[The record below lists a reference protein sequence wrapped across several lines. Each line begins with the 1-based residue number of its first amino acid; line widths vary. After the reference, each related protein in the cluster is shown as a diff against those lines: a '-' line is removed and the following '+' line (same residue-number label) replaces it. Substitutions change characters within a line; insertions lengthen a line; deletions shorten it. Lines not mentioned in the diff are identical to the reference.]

1 VFQERIQE
9 YYETLTPGYRKLAD
23 FIVNNTLDAA
33 FLTATELARR
43 VKVDPATVVRFS
55 QEIGY
60 SGYRELSREV
70 KRFVRDQITTTYHAA
85 EGAETEAELLRA
97 ILGHTEQQLQRFQV
111 TEVPLLAEAVKALA
125 AASRIWT
132 TGEYADYD
140 LAHYLAKMIFS
151 SIGIPA
157 TAFHSNIAETAA
169 AIGQMQPGDV
179 LLALNFG
186 FPGLDTGYAVQ
197 IAREKGIHTISITG
211 SGTSLPARLADISI
225 KTSLKSPVT
234 TQTFNLS
241 LMLTSVIWEALA
253 SLHNDKSSQT
263 FVDVFD
269 NMGQL
274 IEYRAGTK
282 PYEIPNLNPEA

>member
-1 VFQERIQE
+1 MFHERIQE
-9 YYETLTPGYRKLAD
+9 YYDTLTPGYRKLAD

-85 EGAETEAELLRA
+85 AGAEAEAELLRA
-97 ILGHTEQQLQRFQV
+97 ILGNAEQQLQRFEV
-111 TEVPLLAEAVKALA
+111 TDVPTLAEALKVLA
-125 AASRIWT
+125 AAPHIWT

-151 SIGIPA
+151 GIGVPA
-157 TAFHSNIAETAA
+157 TAFHSNITETAA
-169 AIGQMQPGDV
+169 AVIQMKAGDV

-186 FPGLDTGYAVQ
+186 LPGLDTGYAVQ
-197 IAREKGIHTISITG
+197 VAREKGVRTVCISG
-211 SGTSLPARLADISI
+211 SGTSLPARLAEISV
-225 KTSLKSPVT
+225 KASLKSPVT
-234 TQTFNLS
+234 VQSFSLS
-241 LMLTSVIWEALA
+241 LLLTGVVWEALA
-253 SLHNDKSSQT
+253 SLHGEKTSET
-263 FVDVFD
+263 FVDIFD

-274 IEYRAGTK
+274 IEYRADSK
-282 PYEIPNLNPEA
+282 PYEIPASEPEA